1 MSDKLC
7 ENSITN
13 NITISPLPNVDI
25 YAMEKAC
32 VGEEIKFIDLSLVEN
47 GYITDW
53 NWDFGDGV
61 SASKQ
66 EVIHIYQQTGTFSV
80 SLEVISNVG
89 CIQNKIY
96 LQKVFNNP
104 IANFSADTD
113 FPSIFNPEV
122 SFSDKSVDA
131 STWLWDFGTGEMSA
145 EKNPSITFSDTGV
158 YMVSLMVTNTY
169 GCSDKFSKEISV
181 RPEFTIF
188 IPNAFT
194 PNDDGLDDI
203 FMVYG
208 MGMINCRM
216 IIYNRWGE
224 QIFLSTNKALGW
236 NGKDRFDNYLP
247 NGTYLYHFAITDF
260 NSKPWVYNGEVI
272 LMR

>member
-1 MSDKLC
+1 MLFRS
-7 ENSITN
+7 
-13 NITISPLPNVDI
+13 I

-66 EVIHIYQQTGTFSV
+66 EVIHIYQQTGIFSV

-89 CIQNKIY
+89 CLQNKIY
-96 LQKVFNNP
+96 PNMINVYNNP

-145 EKNPSITFSDTGV
+145 EQNPSITFSDTGV

-181 RPEFTIF
+181 R
-188 IPNAFT
+188 
-194 PNDDGLDDI
+194 
-203 FMVYG
+203 
-208 MGMINCRM
+208 
-216 IIYNRWGE
+216 
-224 QIFLSTNKALGW
+224 
-236 NGKDRFDNYLP
+236 DRK
-247 NGTYLYHFAITDF
+247 
-260 NSKPWVYNGEVI
+260 SVV
-272 LMR
+272 